1 MIGLGSDKND
11 LNDYVKYDQLRS
23 HRQQADS
30 SGPVLQISDVNI
42 SHLCTSPSDVDCEEE
57 EDGWSDDDQ
66 DDEDVGILPITIKL
80 GLPIWED
87 KDDNVFMTQLL
98 LLGKFEYTGGP
109 IFKVV
114 LEC

>member
-57 EDGWSDDDQ
+57 EDGCIDDD
-66 DDEDVGILPITIKL
+66 
-80 GLPIWED
+80 
-87 KDDNVFMTQLL
+87 
-98 LLGKFEYTGGP
+98 
-109 IFKVV
+109 
-114 LEC
+114 